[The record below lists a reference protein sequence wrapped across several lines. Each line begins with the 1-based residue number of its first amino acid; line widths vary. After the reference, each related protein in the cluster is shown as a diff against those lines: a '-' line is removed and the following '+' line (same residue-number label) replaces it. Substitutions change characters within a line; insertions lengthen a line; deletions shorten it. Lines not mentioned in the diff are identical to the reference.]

1 MEQAVSQEQARTSTI
16 PLEGY
21 DIIMLAL
28 PRFDGPYASNSYS
41 IAREF
46 AKTHRVFLIDN
57 PYTIKDYLS
66 ERKQPTVKRRK
77 EALLKGK
84 NIYYKPEGVEG
95 DLTVVTPKL
104 VYPINWMNP
113 GGLYESLSKINDKI
127 VYKTIERILR
137 DHNVE
142 RFMYFNSYHPLF
154 GKYFPDSWQP
164 DFDVYHCMDD
174 VAHSEYLDRH
184 GPEREDYLV
193 ARADLTITTS
203 RELCRLKK
211 KASDKVVYLP
221 NAAYSHI
228 FRKAVENDLPRPEEM
243 KGLEGKKVIGY
254 TGNLDTRPNYPLI
267 RKVAEQHKDKVI
279 VLVGPRNSKEIK
291 EQRLDEMD
299 NIIFTGSKKL
309 EELPGYLKYMDA
321 VMIPFKCN
329 TLTRSIYPLKINEY
343 LAAGRAVISTRF
355 SEDIQDFEEVIRLA
369 DSEDEF
375 VRLAGEAA
383 EGSTNEEIKKRMAV
397 ADSNTWEKRV
407 KQFWQLVAERTESLQ

>member
-1 MEQAVSQEQARTSTI
+1 TSTNNSV
-16 PLEGY
+16 PLKGH

-66 ERKQPTVKRRK
+66 ERKQDTVKRRK
-77 EALLKGK
+77 DALLKGK

-95 DLTVVTPKL
+95 ELTVVTPRL
-104 VYPINWMNP
+104 VYPINWMKP
-113 GGLYESLSKINDKI
+113 GSKLYERFSKVNDKI
-127 VYKTIERILR
+127 LYKTIERLIR

-142 RFMYFNSYHPLF
+142 QFMYFNSYHPLY
-154 GKYFPDSWQP
+154 GKHFPESWQP

-174 VAHSEYLDRH
+174 VAHSEYLYRH

-211 KASDKVVYLP
+211 KASEKTVYLP
-221 NAAYSHI
+221 NAAFSHI
-228 FRKAVENDLPRPEEM
+228 FRRAVEQELPRPEEM

-267 RKVAEQHKDKVI
+267 RKVAEQHADKVV
-279 VLVGPRNSKEIK
+279 VLVGPENSPEIK
-291 EQRLDEMD
+291 EQGLDKMA
-299 NIIFTGSKKL
+299 NVIFTGSKKL
-309 EELPGYLKYMDA
+309 EQLPSYLRYMDA

-329 TLTRSIYPLKINEY
+329 TLTKSIYPLKINEY
-343 LAAGRAVISTRF
+343 LAAGRAVVSTRF
-355 SEDIQDFEEVIRLA
+355 SEDIQDFEDVIRLA
-369 DSEDEF
+369 SDDDEF
-375 VRLAGEAA
+375 IRKVGDAVD
-383 EGSTNEEIKKRMAV
+383 GSTPEEVEKRMKV

-407 KQFWQLVAERTESLQ
+407 RQFWDLVAERT